1 MLNKF
6 FHYLGLICCVLL
18 IVACFLPW
26 TYYVHPNV
34 TFTGF
39 NVQTFPSGIN
49 YGRAGIPIAILST
62 IIFLLM
68 FVPKVGA
75 KRINLFIAGLLVAY
89 AIRTFV
95 VFTGSL
101 IAGDVEKK
109 IGIILVLILPVLILI
124 STVFPKDGREIKS

>member
-1 MLNKF
+1 
-6 FHYLGLICCVLL
+6 
-18 IVACFLPW
+18 
-26 TYYVHPNV
+26 
-34 TFTGF
+34 
-39 NVQTFPSGIN
+39 
-49 YGRAGIPIAILST
+49 
-62 IIFLLM
+62 M